1 MGNQRGSGCGCS
13 LAVLGLMVFSVGLT
27 WLVLHWA
34 GADGWLG
41 LSTTVTVVV
50 FGAALLLGVVALL
63 TDQVPQPLPR
73 RVYLAWLLPVLPL
86 VALGSTISA
95 WITRDSDLAVI
106 PWLAGAALVGTA
118 AIVLSGLSAD

>member
-1 MGNQRGSGCGCS
+1 M
-13 LAVLGLMVFSVGLT
+13 

-50 FGAALLLGVVALL
+50 LFAALVLGVVALL

-73 RVYLAWLLPVLPL
+73 RVYLAWLLPVIPL
-86 VALGSTISA
+86 VALGSTIAAWVTKDSGLAPVPWWSA
-95 WITRDSDLAVI
+95 
-106 PWLAGAALVGTA
+106 AALVVVA
-118 AIVLSGLSAD
+118 FVVLSGLSTD